1 MDVNAIGK
9 TSFGWNRTTHLE
21 MTMLALKDIDMEPK
35 DKRQLARFSQ
45 MPDFI
50 KSELGFHNDT
60 HFFFPDSN
68 RSSFG
73 FNRKENAFFQ
83 YKKHIV
89 NAMSPLNKED
99 FLRNTGYA
107 LHYLQDV
114 SMPMHTERS
123 GLLAKIR
130 DYYLHKNFEAGKKL
144 GATAH
149 IEELKTGSIPN
160 RIETQS
166 VRRIFLDTARYSSQ
180 FKVSRFNKKDWL
192 KIQQDC
198 FNLGVDATRAFVTSI
213 IKKVNF

>member
-35 DKRQLARFSQ
+35 DKRQLARFCQ
-45 MPDFI
+45 MPDSM
-50 KSELGFHNDT
+50 KSELGFYHNT
-60 HFFFPDSN
+60 HFFFPDSKK
-68 RSSFG
+68 SSFG
-73 FNRKENAFFQ
+73 FNDSENAYDRFNR
-83 YKKHIV
+83 HVIDAV
-89 NAMSPLNKED
+89 EPLDRDD

-114 SMPMHTERS
+114 SMPMHTEA
-123 GLLAKIR
+123 GGIFQKMR
-130 DYYLHKNFEAGKKL
+130 DFYLHKNFEAGKKF
-144 GATAH
+144 GATPH
-149 IEELKTGSIPN
+149 LEELKAGYTPH
-160 RIETQS
+160 RIETRS
-166 VRRIFLDTARYSSQ
+166 VRKIFLDTARYSSQ

-198 FNLGVDATRAFVTSI
+198 FNYGVDATRAFVASI